1 MRQRLFTFL
10 FAFFAVNAMMNA
22 ETVQLSFSGVT
33 TEGRYCL
40 LDSVKIE
47 NLTQNCEWI
56 YSNFCQKC
64 ENSANKGKR
73 TAKYIEV
80 ITYRP
85 LSQTYSDKKYFTC
98 LTQILTEKLAICDF
112 LSFSV
117 DIQNNGCLCIKAE
130 W

>member
-1 MRQRLFTFL
+1 MS
-10 FAFFAVNAMMNA
+10 FADDLREKSKLKSHIELEN
-22 ETVQLSFSGVT
+22 TIK
-33 TEGRYCL
+33 
-40 LDSVKIE
+40 DHE